1 MAYLKTPKALQTT
14 QFCSCFRSNKEP
26 FEMGFQIIVSSKR
39 TQYPVMYFTQ
49 ALGSVNALGD
59 TQTGCS
65 EGNFRVGRPG
75 CGRMLP
81 RDAAIP
87 AQGVP
92 GRRCRR
98 TGWDVGCGNFHPA
111 PTGQLLTLP
120 ARPALVCSQ
129 LPVPGG
135 HRSPGPPATH
145 HGSAGQRGPRR
156 CSHTETHWN
165 K

>member
-1 MAYLKTPKALQTT
+1 
-14 QFCSCFRSNKEP
+14 
-26 FEMGFQIIVSSKR
+26 MGFQIITSSKR

-65 EGNFRVGRPG
+65 EGNFRMGRLG

-81 RDAAIP
+81 RDADIP

-98 TGWDVGCGNFHPA
+98 TGWDVSCGNFHPA
-111 PTGQLLTLP
+111 PTGRLLPPP

-129 LPVPGG
+129 PPVPGG
-135 HRSPGPPATH
+135 HRSPGPLPPTTALQDSGARGVAVAQKHTGIKKRARICALIAT
-145 HGSAGQRGPRR
+145 P
-156 CSHTETHWN
+156 
-165 K
+165 